1 MKRYDFTE
9 LDEYIKNNG
18 IDVTANFPDDY
29 YMNEFWKRGY
39 RFTLEHYYR
48 EIIGQPLLLGTPSM
62 QHWIEGL
69 TEGGGIYQ
77 MYNYRVCPFWEEYQ
91 EKFAFILDWERAS
104 SIYYANVAKIQE
116 NPKDV
121 DVEVIKEVEKF
132 YDEFRDYML
141 TKEELQE
148 LKESG
153 VNIDDFSYYTN
164 RARARPKG
172 DPFVIRA
179 IQAWFDLDNEDMMP
193 VYEWFVGTI
202 ITFEILQEEY
212 FKKCRK
218 YSYSERAIGAVENK
232 MRVLLKSYIGNHTT
246 LDKRKTELADQI
258 MFIIAAYNTDVPIA
272 LTHKM
277 KNDLEKIELLPK
289 KYEVDDKHDTL
300 EMGIGVFGTIAL
312 IGGIIGTIFA
322 SK

>member
-48 EIIGQPLLLGTPSM
+48 EIIVQPQWLEEPNM
-62 QHWIEGL
+62 QYWVERL
-69 TEGGGIYQ
+69 EMGGIYQ
-77 MYNYRVCPFWEEYQ
+77 VYNYGFCPFWEEYQ

-104 SIYYANVAKIQE
+104 SIYYAIVAKIQE

-121 DVEVIKEVEKF
+121 DVEVIKEVQKF
-132 YDEFRDYML
+132 YDEFQDYML

-153 VNIDDFSYYTN
+153 VNIDDSHYYNN
-164 RARARPKG
+164 RVRARPKG

-179 IQAWFDLDNEDMMP
+179 IKAWFNLDNEDMMP
-193 VYEWFVGTI
+193 VYEWFVGPI

-212 FKKCRK
+212 FNKCRK
-218 YSYSERAIGAVENK
+218 YSYSEKAIAALEHK

-246 LDKRKTELADQI
+246 LKKRKTELADQI
-258 MFIIAAYNTDVPIA
+258 MFIIKLYNLDVPIA
-272 LTHKM
+272 LTRKM
-277 KNDLEKIELLPK
+277 KNDLERIELLPE

-300 EMGIGVFGTIAL
+300 EMGIGVFGSIAL
-312 IGGIIGTIFA
+312 VGGIIGAIFA